1 MSKTELQISPD
12 FSLPLEAAT
21 RRMAILAMS
30 GAGKSNAAVVLAEQM
45 FDAGIPWVAVD
56 PKGDWFGVRSDVTGK
71 KAGLP
76 IPIFGGLHGDVPL
89 EPTAGKLMG
98 ELVAEHRLT
107 CVLDVSE
114 FESRQDLYRFM
125 LDFASALLKKNKA
138 PLHLF
143 LDEADEYIPQ
153 TPGEKGYGPKC
164 LGAWQRL
171 VKRGRFRG
179 IGATIITQRSTAI
192 NKDVVSMAE
201 ALIAMRMTWPA
212 DLKRIRE
219 WMMANG
225 VNDIPIESLSSLE
238 NGECWI
244 CSPQWLRTKELV
256 QFNQRRTFDS
266 GKTPEI
272 GESVEPATL
281 ANIDLKVI
289 EQEIAATLEKA
300 KSEDPRELNRRI
312 AELERQLD
320 HETQHFD
327 AKETQEDRNLL
338 AHCEALEAA
347 DGRFEDENK
356 KLREQNDWF
365 REHLAHIE
373 KKAEEVIH
381 ACDLAGEIEA
391 IPSSAEH
398 YIDRDRQPTERSK
411 AAAFEGM
418 KAAGSLPPKVYDYSS
433 GTEVVTTAKLNV
445 SNNGH
450 AKITKP
456 QQRILQALRSMEPV
470 GFNAVSKPFTA
481 VLAGASPAS
490 GAYANNL
497 SALRTAGLLDY
508 PRAGYL
514 ALTDH
519 GRDQTEPV
527 DLPWLRTIPRS
538 LIENLTETQAKILM
552 EVVAS
557 KPHSAPTLSEYQTAW
572 LSKVSNP
579 QRRILEHLISIYPQS
594 VDKESLAASAGASA
608 TSGAYANNLS
618 YLRSSCGLIDY
629 PQQGYVVATELLF
642 PDGLR

>member
-1 MSKTELQISPD
+1 MTEIRIGQIENEKEQLVDLCIPEDVQTITTAVLGIRNTGKSHTASVIVEGLLDLRRQVVVIDPTDVWWGMKSSKDGKSEGHKIVVLGGAHAD
-12 FSLPLEAAT
+12 LPLVETDGAIIADFVIEHNISVILSLRHLRKAAQRRFVTAFTEQLYYRKGEVANRTPVLIAIDECDTFVPQKVGGGEAQMVGAIEDLV
-21 RRMAILAMS
+21 RRGRA
-30 GAGKSNAAVVLAEQM
+30 
-45 FDAGIPWVAVD
+45 AGI
-56 PKGDWFGVRSDVTGK
+56 GV
-71 KAGLP
+71 
-76 IPIFGGLHGDVPL
+76 
-89 EPTAGKLMG
+89 
-98 ELVAEHRLT
+98 
-107 CVLDVSE
+107 
-114 FESRQDLYRFM
+114 M
-125 LDFASALLKKNKA
+125 LISQRAAS
-138 PLHLF
+138 
-143 LDEADEYIPQ
+143 
-153 TPGEKGYGPKC
+153 
-164 LGAWQRL
+164 
-171 VKRGRFRG
+171 
-179 IGATIITQRSTAI
+179 I
-192 NKDVVSMAE
+192 NKDVLTQIELLVAHRHTSPQDRK
-201 ALIAMRMTWPA
+201 AL
-212 DLKRIRE
+212 LE
-219 WMMANG
+219 WVKAHDTG
-225 VNDIPIESLSSLE
+225 DKQDQFLLSLASLE
-238 NGECWI
+238 RGEAWFW
-244 CSPQWLRTKELV
+244 SPAWLDLFKLV
-256 QFNQRRTFDS
+256 KVRERHTFDS
-266 GKTPEI
+266 SGTPKAGQSLSPTKTAE
-272 GESVEPATL
+272 
-281 ANIDLKVI
+281 IDLDALKEKLTHTI
-289 EQEIAATLEKA
+289 EEKKA
-300 KSEDPRELNRRI
+300 NDPKELKRRI

-327 AKETQEDRNLL
+327 AKETQEYRNLL

-381 ACDLAGEIEA
+381 ACDRAGEVEA
-391 IPSSAEH
+391 IPSSAE
-398 YIDRDRQPTERSK
+398 YKIAPT
-411 AAAFEGM
+411 
-418 KAAGSLPPKVYDYSS
+418 LPPKTYDYSS
-433 GTEVVTTAKLNV
+433 GAEVVTTAKLNV

-572 LSKVSNP
+572 LGKVSNP

-594 VDKESLAASAGASA
+594 VDKESLAASAEASA